1 MICDLETTSVCMHNT
16 QTTNSHVIHCDLL
29 LYTFNSIRPA
39 ELPVPTFTTV
49 SDCNL
54 PWQLLSSKTFR
65 LRRVDPLL
73 TNVRGSGIPGSR
85 NQCHKFGLGGNVDK
99 LGGFWGVLKTPILGS
114 KRGSKKGSKRG
125 SKKGQKTPLFGTP
138 KSGK

>member
-54 PWQLLSSKTFR
+54 PWQLLSSKISDC
-65 LRRVDPLL
+65 VEWNHCSQ
-73 TNVRGSGIPGSR
+73 NVRGFKLPGSR
-85 NQCHKFGLGGNVDK
+85 NQCHKCGLGTNVDK
-99 LGGFWGVLKTPILGS
+99 LGGFWGYLKSPILGS
-114 KRGSKKGSKRG
+114 KRGSKKGSK
-125 SKKGQKTPLFGTP
+125 KGQKTPLFGTS